1 MRIFMFYCNTSS
13 YSRMLPFY
21 FLLLGVS
28 PNLINPNVSY
38 VLSKPFQVF
47 EMTEQQAA
55 KNRCDWTK
63 KQIVE
68 YKNSF
73 GSEFS
78 TSKILNAQVKRTSA
92 T

>member
-1 MRIFMFYCNTSS
+1 
-13 YSRMLPFY
+13 MLPFY

-38 VLSKPFQVF
+38 VLLKPFQVF

-73 GSEFS
+73 GSSEHNLS
-78 TSKILNAQVKRTSA
+78 TSKVLNAQFKRTS
-92 T
+92 

>member
-1 MRIFMFYCNTSS
+1 
-13 YSRMLPFY
+13 MLPFY

-38 VLSKPFQVF
+38 VLLKPFQVF